1 MTGNELNIYSLLYRM
16 FSSFYREEMICKSGA
31 AGKSEKQ
38 NRTVSKILDW
48 AESNFSENVTL
59 ADMARVGN
67 LNEKYLCRLFKNY
80 TSMTPIEYINSLRI
94 ENACHLMI
102 HSNFS
107 VTDAALESGFNDSSY
122 FTKLF
127 KRHKGITPS
136 EYKKRGSG

>member
-1 MTGNELNIYSLLYRM
+1 
-16 FSSFYREEMICKSGA
+16 
-31 AGKSEKQ
+31 
-38 NRTVSKILDW
+38 
-48 AESNFSENVTL
+48 
-59 ADMARVGN
+59 MARVGN